1 MPQIGWFEI
10 LVIVVLA
17 VIIIGP
23 KDIPVVLRKI
33 GRWMGSIKRYFSQI
47 QKDVTDV
54 QNSIEEDISLEEK
67 YINSNILYCLTLFLS
82 LPSRYNQ
89 YRLLNY

>member
-23 KDIPVVLRKI
+23 KDIPIVLRKI
-33 GRWMGSIKRYFSQI
+33 GRWIGSIKRYFSQI

-67 YINSNILYCLTLFLS
+67 YINN
-82 LPSRYNQ
+82 NKD
-89 YRLLNY
+89 NKKDE

>member
-33 GRWMGSIKRYFSQI
+33 GRWMVSIKRYFSQI

-67 YINSNILYCLTLFLS
+67 YINN
-82 LPSRYNQ
+82 NKD
-89 YRLLNY
+89 NKKDE

>member
-23 KDIPVVLRKI
+23 KDIPIVLTKI
-33 GRWMGSIKRYFSQI
+33 GRWLGSIKRYFNQI

-54 QNSIEEDISLEEK
+54 QNSIEEEVSLEEEH
-67 YINSNILYCLTLFLS
+67 INNKKD
-82 LPSRYNQ
+82 NKKDE
-89 YRLLNY
+89 

>member
-33 GRWMGSIKRYFSQI
+33 GRWIGSIKRYFGQI

-54 QNSIEEDISLEEK
+54 QNSIEEEISLEEK
-67 YINSNILYCLTLFLS
+67 YINN
-82 LPSRYNQ
+82 NKD
-89 YRLLNY
+89 NKKDE

>member
-23 KDIPVVLRKI
+23 KDIPIVLRKI
-33 GRWMGSIKRYFSQI
+33 GRWIGSIKRYFGQI

-54 QNSIEEDISLEEK
+54 QNSIEEEISLEEK
-67 YINSNILYCLTLFLS
+67 YINN
-82 LPSRYNQ
+82 NKD
-89 YRLLNY
+89 NKKDE

>member
-23 KDIPVVLRKI
+23 KDIPIVLRKI
-33 GRWMGSIKRYFSQI
+33 GRWIGSIKRYFSQI

-54 QNSIEEDISLEEK
+54 QNSIEEEISLEEK
-67 YINSNILYCLTLFLS
+67 YINN
-82 LPSRYNQ
+82 NKD
-89 YRLLNY
+89 NKKDE

>member
-23 KDIPVVLRKI
+23 KDIPIVLTKI
-33 GRWMGSIKRYFSQI
+33 GRWLGSIKRYFNQI

-54 QNSIEEDISLEEK
+54 QNSIEEEVSLEEEH
-67 YINSNILYCLTLFLS
+67 INNKKDE
-82 LPSRYNQ
+82 
-89 YRLLNY
+89 